1 MNAVTWAVVLA
12 FAQAGPGPTTRPAGK
27 EPDVKLWEWTKGIA
41 VESRR
46 QEGMAMY
53 LWFYEWQLFGAI
65 RQARDRHGKGAFSSS
80 GSYENKRHISKDRS
94 RAVITTPEMVLK
106 LQAVDDGA
114 EMQLTVTNHT
124 DHDWPDIAA
133 IVPCFNPGP
142 PESQAEQYPEA
153 RTNPQFTN
161 RKTYCLG
168 PEGLVH
174 MNGRVCHY
182 SQKLRKAINAA
193 SPDGKGTFGFSSK
206 WKPRQP
212 DAAAGIMI
220 RESADRRWVTGIAW
234 EDFVAVQ
241 AHNPWQCMHLWVRV
255 GPLKRRQSRT
265 VRGKLYLFKGGKQD
279 CLRSFRRGFS
289 AAATR
294 PCATRS

>member
-1 MNAVTWAVVLA
+1 MNAVTCAVVFAL
-12 FAQAGPGPTTRPAGK
+12 AQAGPAPTTRPAGK

-41 VESRR
+41 LESRR
-46 QEGMAMY
+46 EEGMAMY

-65 RQARDRHGKGAFSSS
+65 GQAKDKDGKPAFSSG
-80 GSYENKRHISKDRS
+80 GSYENKRLITRDRT
-94 RAVITTPEMVLK
+94 RATVTTPDMVLK
-106 LQAVDDGA
+106 LRATDDGA
-114 EMQLTVTNHT
+114 QMQLTVTNRT
-124 DHDWPDIAA
+124 DYDWPDIAA

-142 PESQAEQYPEA
+142 PESQARQYPQA

-182 SQKLRKAINAA
+182 SHKLRKSIDAA
-193 SPDGKGTFGFSSK
+193 SPDGKGTFPFSWK
-206 WKPRQP
+206 WKPRRP
-212 DAAAGIMI
+212 DAVAGIMI

-241 AHNPWQCMHLWVRV
+241 AHNPWECMHLWVRV
-255 GPLKRRQSRT
+255 GPLKPKQSRT
-265 VRGKLYLFKGGKQD
+265 VRGKLYLFKGSKQD
-279 CLRSFRRGFS
+279 CLKRFRRDF
-289 AAATR
+289 AATATR
-294 PCATRS
+294 PSV